1 MNENREKQLE
11 QIIAKIKSFKRQD
24 NAKRGLFSASAT
36 DRWLACPKSAVLG
49 QNAPKTDTKYSL
61 EGRLAHAVCEAVYN
75 YQHHGVPYSA
85 ELNRELG
92 GLEDFGETM
101 EDYAKKYLT
110 KIMDTIVKGT
120 LGDILYMDVEK
131 YLYAD
136 DVRDETRFGGIADF
150 IAIGT
155 RGAMIIDYK
164 YGVYNAVGA
173 KAPQLLTYLT
183 ALKDIKI
190 EKYRFIA
197 GVYQPRIRPDN
208 LEFHTYDRDDLVVH
222 YAKMVEARDRKDS
235 AELKTGSHCK
245 WCPLKRT
252 NDQALKCPA
261 IDKKQTTEL
270 TGAMFKAMGII
281 EESRKERPKDSI
293 LKEFFELL
301 PIIDR
306 YRKVFE
312 EELKERLGTGEKI
325 DGFALTSRPGR
336 RKWAGSV
343 EDLRDR
349 LLSAFPKLAKRG
361 VTRESLKTITDI
373 EKIIGKGKLD
383 GFTEVGED
391 KEILKVIDEV
401 NINEDEINTLMNSL
415 KD

>member
-1 MNENREKQLE
+1 MNGE
-11 QIIAKIKSFKRQD
+11 QMKKLQSIIDKIKSFKRQD
-24 NAKRGLFSASAT
+24 NAKRGLFPASAT
-36 DRWLACPKSAVLG
+36 DRWLECPKSVLLSQG
-49 QNAPKTDTKYSL
+49 IPRVDTVYST

-75 YQHHGVPYSA
+75 YQYHGVPYST

-92 GLEDFGETM
+92 GQEDFGEAM
-101 EDYAKKYLT
+101 EDHAKNYVAR
-110 KIMDTIVKGT
+110 IMDTIVKGT

-155 RGAMIIDYK
+155 RGAIIIDYK
-164 YGVYNAVGA
+164 YGVGHRVGPHT
-173 KAPQLLTYLT
+173 PQLLTYLT
-183 ALKDIKI
+183 ALRDIKI
-190 EKYRFIA
+190 DGYKFIA
-197 GVYQPRIRPDN
+197 GIYQPRVEDKLR
-208 LEFHTYDRDDLVVH
+208 LHTYERDGLVVH
-222 YAKMVEARDRKDS
+222 YAKMAESRKLKDT
-235 AELKTGSHCK
+235 ADLKTGSHCH
-245 WCPLKRT
+245 WCPAKRT
-252 NDQALKCPA
+252 NDMDKRCKA

-270 TGAMFKAMGII
+270 TGTMFKAMGII

-312 EELKERLGTGEKI
+312 EELKERLGAGEKI
-325 DGFALTSRPGR
+325 EGFALTSRPGR

-343 EDLRDR
+343 DDLRDR
-349 LLSAFPKLAKRG
+349 LVSAFPKLAVRG
-361 VTRESLKTITDI
+361 VVRESLKTITDI
-373 EKIIGKGKLD
+373 EKVIGKGKLD
-383 GFTEVGED
+383 GFTEVGDD
-391 KEILKVIDEV
+391 KEILKVVDEV
-401 NINEDEINTLMNSL
+401 NINEDEINTIMNSL